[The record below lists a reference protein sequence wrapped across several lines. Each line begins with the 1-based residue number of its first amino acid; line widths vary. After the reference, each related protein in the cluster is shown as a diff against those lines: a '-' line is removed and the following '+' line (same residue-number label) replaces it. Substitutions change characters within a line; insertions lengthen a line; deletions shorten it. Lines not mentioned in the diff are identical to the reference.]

1 MGNMVRTPEQI
12 ETFVNR
18 MVETYPQVHNER
30 YWKEIDPFISYL
42 AKGQCMDL
50 GCGPGLLLLDL
61 FKKYQSEK
69 LIGLDL
75 SPLMLTKAQSFLE
88 EAHANFSLLQQ
99 HLQENYFLPNGNNLV
114 FSSRVLRSFED
125 PVQILTSIH
134 DSLVENGLL
143 VLLDWDRQPLSVY
156 VNWFNDDARF
166 HENAF
171 SDMVKYHRNFSR
183 YSIDDWSLLL
193 RETGFTI
200 EHAFQLN
207 PVHIVVVARKE

>member
-1 MGNMVRTPEQI
+1 MVRTAEQMQA
-12 ETFVNR
+12 FVNR

-30 YWKEIDPFISYL
+30 YWKEIDPFISNL

-61 FKKYQSEK
+61 FTKYQSEK
-69 LIGLDL
+69 LVGLDL
-75 SPLMLTKAQSFLE
+75 SPLMLTKAQNFLE

-99 HLQENYFLPNGNNLV
+99 HLQENNSLPSGNTLI

-125 PVQILTSIH
+125 PVKILTSIH

-143 VLLDWDRQPLSVY
+143 VLLDWDLQPLSVY
-156 VNWFNDDARF
+156 LNWFNEDSRF
-166 HENAF
+166 SDNAF
-171 SDMVKYHRNFSR
+171 ADLVKYHRNFSR
-183 YSIDDWSLLL
+183 YSIDDWNLLL
-193 RETGFTI
+193 KETGFGI